1 MNLFRENID
10 LGRDI
15 YSKRKLYNRLIKAHF
30 FGLYSGSR
38 VGLYWMI
45 LGPLILLALYSITY
59 GVVYKF
65 VLPDYS
71 VLQYITSVYAGL
83 ILLLSFLNLLSISTS
98 ALRTNFRLR
107 LFGLEVES
115 IPTKIVITE
124 GIPFAI
130 GLLLLSIL
138 SVICTG
144 KFIHLFFFPLFLIL
158 YFYFLIG
165 IARFMTVFSALFK
178 DVEYIIPYLGIIF
191 LIITPISY
199 IPSMIP
205 SGVKIL
211 YTFNPLYYFCV
222 FLQKLAIN
230 GYFDFKFFIVIIIIS
245 SFSPILGKMFFKK
258 TLPLVRDSLVQ

>member
-10 LGRDI
+10 LGRDL
-15 YSKRKLYNRLIKAHF
+15 YSKRELYIRLTKAHF

-45 LGPLILLALYSITY
+45 LGPIILLTLYSITY
-59 GVVYKF
+59 ALVYKV

-107 LFGLEVES
+107 LFGLEIES
-115 IPTKIVITE
+115 IPTKIAITE

-130 GLLLLSIL
+130 GLLLLAIL
-138 SVICTG
+138 SVISSG

-165 IARFMTVFSALFK
+165 VARFMTVFSALFK
-178 DVEYIIPYLGIIF
+178 DVEYIVPYLGIIF

-205 SGVKIL
+205 GGVKVL

-230 GYFDFKFFIVIIIIS
+230 GYFDFKFFAVILLVS
-245 SFSPILGKMFFKK
+245 SLSPVLGKRFFKK
-258 TLPLVRDSLVQ
+258 TLPIVRDSLVQ